1 MASRDLI
8 SALSPP
14 QIFPCTAQTHTVTHT
29 QSPAHTTHSLHTTYV
44 CHIRIHDHITMCAC
58 ARAHTHIPPP
68 PEGSSSQRFSSQCSS
83 TVCLGNHLPLHAVNH
98 GHCHHHH
105 RHRHHSTNVPH
116 GEEHLRAHTAVPTET
131 SAWNCLLVLK
141 AVQARQVYAWLRAVS
156 VLEPSASAPARTY
169 SDIQTP
175 SSSFSLASWPLP
187 PPLEGSLASLL
198 SVGQCLPGGPGQP
211 QSARQHCPH
220 CEVLQ

>member
-116 GEEHLRAHTAVPTET
+116 GEEHLRTHTAVPTDRDI
-131 SAWNCLLVLK
+131 CLELPACPESCPGPSGLCLV
-141 AVQARQVYAWLRAVS
+141 
-156 VLEPSASAPARTY
+156 ASSECPGTF
-169 SDIQTP
+169 
-175 SSSFSLASWPLP
+175 SFSPSKN
-187 PPLEGSLASLL
+187 
-198 SVGQCLPGGPGQP
+198 
-211 QSARQHCPH
+211 
-220 CEVLQ
+220 LQ